1 MTTLKTPSETIAMR
15 DALAEWLNKN
25 MLLDYRI
32 TIQHDSELIGFDF
45 ADDLIRAGWVITAP
59 EAKEEV

>member
-1 MTTLKTPSETIAMR
+1 MR